1 MARLVLKAKELAAEA
16 VVAEQRRADL
26 TRYGLT
32 ALRDGVA
39 WEA

>member
-1 MARLVLKAKELAAEA
+1 MARLVLKAKQLAAEA
-16 VVAEQRRADL
+16 AVAEQRLADL

-32 ALRDGVA
+32 ALCDGVA